1 MTLGE
6 SETVERQQREARE
19 PVFAHI
25 VARDVREGDGK
36 MVLRGDVSAIQFP
49 QQTAQHPAAEEDL
62 CEIRPLVERF
72 AKLFGHDAQALMAGP
87 FTVVTPEGRN
97 PYQQMYVAN

>member
-1 MTLGE
+1 MCWVFTRTDGPLSG
-6 SETVERQQREARE
+6 TFPAPVCTGARWC
-19 PVFAHI
+19 
-25 VARDVREGDGK
+25 
-36 MVLRGDVSAIQFP
+36 VSAIQFP